1 MAQKPLVTDAV
12 RAVVGREMITTHY
25 ISKEDIRKMAIAV
38 DDLNPL
44 YLDEAVAGQSRYK
57 GIIAPP
63 LQFFMLVNQ
72 LAPQSEISPDGKAP
86 GYDPPMDYA
95 YSVMGGADIEFFTP
109 TRPGDTITA
118 RAKIVDIV
126 ERQSSRGGWIAIVT
140 RETTFSNQNGERVAI
155 QKMTSIYR

>member
-12 RAVVGREMITTHY
+12 RAMIGKETMTSHY
-25 ISKEDIRKMAIAV
+25 VSKEDIKKLAIAV

-44 YLDEAVAGQSRYK
+44 YLDETVAGQSRYK

-72 LAPQSEISPDGKAP
+72 LAPQSEISFDGKAP
-86 GYDPPMDYA
+86 GYDPQMDYA

-109 TRPGDTITA
+109 IRAGDTITA
-118 RAKIVDIV
+118 RAKIADVV

-140 RETTFSNQNGERVAI
+140 RETTFSNQKGEKVAI

>member
-12 RAVVGREMITTHY
+12 RAMVGQEIITTHY
-25 ISKEDIRKMAIAV
+25 ISKEDIKKLAIAV

-44 YLDEAVAGQSRYK
+44 YLDEAFARNSRYG

-63 LQFFMLVNQ
+63 LQFFMLVNR
-72 LAPQSEISPDGKAP
+72 LAPQSEISFDGKAP
-86 GYDPPMDYA
+86 GYDPPIDYA
-95 YSVMGGADIEFFTP
+95 YSVMGGADIEFFNP
-109 TRPGDTITA
+109 IRAGDTITA

-126 ERQSSRGGWIAIVT
+126 ERQSSKGGWIAIVS
-140 RETTFSNQNGERVAI
+140 RETTFSNQKGEAVAI

>member
-1 MAQKPLVTDAV
+1 MAQKPLVTDAA
-12 RAVVGREMITTHY
+12 RAMVGQEIITTHY
-25 ISKEDIRKMAIAV
+25 ISKEDIKKLAIAV

-44 YLDEAVAGQSRYK
+44 YLDETFARKSRYG

-72 LAPQSEISPDGKAP
+72 LAPQSEISFDGKAP

-95 YSVMGGADIEFFTP
+95 YSVMGGADIEFFNP
-109 TRPGDTITA
+109 IRAGDTITA

-126 ERQSSRGGWIAIVT
+126 ERQSSKGGWIAIVT
-140 RETTFSNQNGERVAI
+140 RETTFSNQKGEAVAI